1 MSSRLRV
8 ETLAFFELEMF
19 KPSRFTQALLVFFYG
34 VFFYQAL
41 FAEHLSHP
49 FPKLVLDW
57 FLYTA
62 EPKMIRIS
70 ELEADMYG
78 FAFLQR
84 YCIDGFEYKTEIV
97 SVVGSPDNI
106 IS

>member
-49 FPKLVLDW
+49 FPKLVLD
-57 FLYTA
+57 
-62 EPKMIRIS
+62 
-70 ELEADMYG
+70 
-78 FAFLQR
+78 
-84 YCIDGFEYKTEIV
+84 
-97 SVVGSPDNI
+97 
-106 IS
+106 